1 MTGWL
6 AGSRALVVG
15 GGSGIG
21 RAVVDAF
28 VAEGARVAVLEK
40 SRAKCDALRGD
51 GAGVAVLEGDA
62 TTWAAN
68 VAGVELAVSAFGGL
82 DVLVNC
88 VGVFDF
94 YRGLRTL
101 DADLLESAFGEMFVT
116 NVRTHLYSVKAAAE
130 PLLASRGSVVL
141 TESTSAYYPDR
152 GGVLYVSSKFAVRG
166 LVASLASEFAPHV
179 RVNAVAPGG
188 TVNTDLRGLDALGQ
202 HERRLDDTPRREAE
216 LAERLPLRIALSP
229 SDHAWS
235 YVFLASRRA
244 RGITGDVLHSD
255 GGFGLHHGEG
265 KSAARVEAD

>member
-1 MTGWL
+1 VTGWL
-6 AGSRALVVG
+6 AGARALVVG

-21 RAVVDAF
+21 RAVVHAF
-28 VAEGARVAVLEK
+28 VEEGARVAVLER
-40 SRAKCDALRGD
+40 SRAKCGALRD
-51 GAGVAVLEGDA
+51 DPAGLAVLEGDA

-68 VAGVELAVSAFGGL
+68 VAAVQLAVSEFGGL

-101 DADLLESAFGEMFVT
+101 DVNVLEPAFEEMFAI
-116 NVRTHLYSVKAAAE
+116 NVKTHLYSVKAAAE
-130 PLLASRGSVVL
+130 PLLAARGSIVL

-152 GGVLYVSSKFAVRG
+152 AGVLYVSSKFAVRG
-166 LVASLASEFAPHV
+166 LVASLAYELAPDV

-188 TVNTDLRGLDALGQ
+188 TVNTDLRGLRALGL

-255 GGFGLHHGEG
+255 GGFGLHHGQG
-265 KSAARVEAD
+265 KTAAAVVSG

>member
-6 AGSRALVVG
+6 VGSRALVVG

-21 RAVVDAF
+21 RAVVQAF
-28 VAEGARVAVLEK
+28 IEEGARVAVLEK
-40 SRAKCDALRGD
+40 SRAKCDALRGE
-51 GAGVAVLEGDA
+51 GAGLAVLEGDA

-68 VAGVELAVSAFGGL
+68 VAAVGLAVSEFGGL

-94 YRGLRTL
+94 YQGLRTL
-101 DADLLESAFGEMFVT
+101 DPGVLEPAFEEMFAS
-116 NVRTHLYSVKAAAE
+116 NVKTHLYSVKAAAQ
-130 PLLASRGSVVL
+130 PLLAARGSIVL
-141 TESTSAYYPDR
+141 TESTSAYYPGR

-166 LVASLASEFAPHV
+166 LVASLAHEFAPDV

-188 TVNTDLRGLDALGQ
+188 TVNTDLGGLRALGQ
-202 HERRLDDTPRREAE
+202 HERRLDDTPGRAAE

-255 GGFGLHHGEG
+255 GGFGLQHGPG
-265 KSAARVEAD
+265 QPAAAG